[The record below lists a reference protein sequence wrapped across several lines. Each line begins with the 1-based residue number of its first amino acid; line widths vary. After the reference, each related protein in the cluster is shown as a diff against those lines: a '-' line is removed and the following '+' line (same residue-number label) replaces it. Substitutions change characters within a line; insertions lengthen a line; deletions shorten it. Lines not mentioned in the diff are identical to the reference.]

1 LIDSAIAETSAFFP
15 ALIAPLIAGKP
26 NPASNPMI
34 EITTSN
40 STNVNEL
47 LFAFGN
53 LRSEVIVIT
62 MTTPTLTPFHQKIFS
77 HAKSAKV
84 ATDIYL
90 TKNNPFRPASAPRT
104 RVGALRPL
112 REPIPTLPAKS
123 AKRDRF
129 SAFSFL
135 KFRISHFAF
144 LNQIPPFR
152 LYPDSVGAL
161 RPLREQSAFT
171 LIELLAV
178 ITIIG
183 ILAGLTL
190 GAAGA
195 VRRHGA
201 TSTAKAEVAALQAAC
216 DRYYADNNTYPVD
229 ANVSPTSS
237 FAPSGYTTAGKA
249 LFTNLFGGNQY
260 NEAPTSKRYFEP
272 KSSMVS
278 STNTA
283 DPYLLD
289 PWGYAYGYNSDG
301 TNAPLIWST
310 AGQTNQAG
318 TNKWITSWPK
328 M

>member
-1 LIDSAIAETSAFFP
+1 
-15 ALIAPLIAGKP
+15 
-26 NPASNPMI
+26 MI
-34 EITTSN
+34 EITTNN

-53 LRSEVIVIT
+53 LRSEVMVIT
-62 MTTPTLTPFHQKIFS
+62 MTTPTPLPFHQKIFT
-77 HAKSAKV
+77 HAKSATFAK
-84 ATDIYL
+84 DFSDQ
-90 TKNNPFRPASAPRT
+90 KNNP
-104 RVGALRPL
+104 
-112 REPIPTLPAKS
+112 
-123 AKRDRF
+123 
-129 SAFSFL
+129 
-135 KFRISHFAF
+135 
-144 LNQIPPFR
+144 
-152 LYPDSVGAL
+152 L

-216 DRYYADNNTYPVD
+216 DRFYADNNSYPSNSAVNP
-229 ANVSPTSS
+229 ASS
-237 FAPSGYTTAGKA
+237 VAPSGYNAAGQA
-249 LFTNLFGGNQY
+249 LFTNLVGSATLSA
-260 NEAPTSKRYFEP
+260 APTTKRYLEP
-272 KSSMVS
+272 KPAMVY
-278 STNTA
+278 TNGT
-283 DPYLLD
+283 PNYFVD

-310 AGQTNQAG
+310 AGQTTSTG

>member
-1 LIDSAIAETSAFFP
+1 
-15 ALIAPLIAGKP
+15 
-26 NPASNPMI
+26 MI

-47 LFAFGN
+47 LFAFRN
-53 LRSEVIVIT
+53 LRDEVMFIT
-62 MTTPTLTPFHQKIFS
+62 MTTPALTPFHQKIFA
-77 HAKSAKV
+77 HAKSAKR
-84 ATDIYL
+84 
-90 TKNNPFRPASAPRT
+90 N
-104 RVGALRPL
+104 
-112 REPIPTLPAKS
+112 
-123 AKRDRF
+123 RF
-129 SAFSFL
+129 SALSFL
-135 KFRISHFAF
+135 KFRIPHFAF
-144 LNQIPPFR
+144 PNQIPPFR
-152 LYPDSVGAL
+152 PL

-171 LIELLAV
+171 LVELLAV

-216 DRYYADNNTYPVD
+216 DRYYADYNFYPSNTSAAPSAV
-229 ANVSPTSS
+229 NPTS
-237 FAPSGYTTAGKA
+237 YTNAGQV
-249 LFTNLFGGNQY
+249 LFTSLFGTNQY
-260 NEAPTSKRYFEP
+260 NLPPSNKRYFEP
-272 KSSMVS
+272 KPAMVS
-278 STNTA
+278 STTNA
-283 DPYLLD
+283 NPHFID

-310 AGQTNQAG
+310 AGQTTGGAN

>member
-1 LIDSAIAETSAFFP
+1 
-15 ALIAPLIAGKP
+15 
-26 NPASNPMI
+26 MI

-40 STNVNEL
+40 STKVNEL
-47 LFAFGN
+47 LFDFGN
-53 LRSEVIVIT
+53 LRSEVMVIT
-62 MTTPTLTPFHQKIFS
+62 MTTPALPPFHQKIFT

-84 ATDIYL
+84 ATDIHL
-90 TKNNPFRPASAPRT
+90 TKNN
-104 RVGALRPL
+104 
-112 REPIPTLPAKS
+112 
-123 AKRDRF
+123 
-129 SAFSFL
+129 
-135 KFRISHFAF
+135 
-144 LNQIPPFR
+144 PFR

-216 DRYYADNNTYPVD
+216 DRYFADNSAYPIGT
-229 ANVSPTSS
+229 ASPTTVT
-237 FAPSGYTTAGKA
+237 APAGA
-249 LFTNLFGGNQY
+249 TNLFCDLFGTNQY
-260 NEAPTSKRYFEP
+260 NRAPSTKRYFEP
-272 KSSMVS
+272 KPAMVY
-278 STNTA
+278 TNLT
-283 DPYLLD
+283 PNYFVD

-310 AGQTNQAG
+310 AGQTTGGAN

>member
-1 LIDSAIAETSAFFP
+1 
-15 ALIAPLIAGKP
+15 
-26 NPASNPMI
+26 MI

-40 STNVNEL
+40 STKVNEL

-53 LRSEVIVIT
+53 LRSEVMVIP
-62 MTTPTLTPFHQKIFS
+62 MTTPTPPPFHQKIFT
-77 HAKSAKV
+77 HAKFAKV

-90 TKNNPFRPASAPRT
+90 TKNNPFRP
-104 RVGALRPL
+104 LRPW
-112 REPIPTLPAKS
+112 
-123 AKRDRF
+123 
-129 SAFSFL
+129 
-135 KFRISHFAF
+135 
-144 LNQIPPFR
+144 
-152 LYPDSVGAL
+152 
-161 RPLREQSAFT
+161 REQSAFT

-216 DRYYADNNTYPVD
+216 DRYYADNNAYPSNSTVDPSSSYVPTASTYT
-229 ANVSPTSS
+229 A
-237 FAPSGYTTAGKA
+237 AGKV
-249 LFTNLFGGNQY
+249 LFTNLVGSATLSV
-260 NEAPTSKRYFEP
+260 APTTKRYFEP
-272 KSSMVS
+272 KPDMVS
-278 STNTA
+278 GN
-283 DPYLLD
+283 YFID

-301 TNAPLIWST
+301 NNAPLIWST
-310 AGQTNQAG
+310 AGQLTASG

>member
-1 LIDSAIAETSAFFP
+1 MID
-15 ALIAPLIAGKP
+15 
-26 NPASNPMI
+26 
-34 EITTSN
+34 ITTSN

-53 LRSEVIVIT
+53 LRSEVRVIT
-62 MTTPTLTPFHQKIFS
+62 MTTPTLPPFHQKIFT
-77 HAKSAKV
+77 HAKSAK
-84 ATDIYL
+84 
-90 TKNNPFRPASAPRT
+90 ASMQ
-104 RVGALRPL
+104 
-112 REPIPTLPAKS
+112 E
-123 AKRDRF
+123 RF
-129 SAFSFL
+129 SKFPFL
-135 KFRISHFAF
+135 KFHIPRICASRERGEKFNIQNRYVAPLIPSS
-144 LNQIPPFR
+144 LNPLTPR
-152 LYPDSVGAL
+152 
-161 RPLREQSAFT
+161 RPVAAFT

-216 DRYYADNNTYPVD
+216 DRYFADNNTYPIGT
-229 ANVSPTSS
+229 ASPTNVT
-237 FAPSGYTTAGKA
+237 APAGGTV
-249 LFTNLFGGNQY
+249 LFTNLLGSATLTA
-260 NEAPTSKRYFEP
+260 APSTKRYFEP
-272 KSSMVS
+272 KPAMVYTDGS
-278 STNTA
+278 PN
-283 DPYLLD
+283 YFID

-310 AGQTNQAG
+310 AGQTTGGAN

>member
-1 LIDSAIAETSAFFP
+1 
-15 ALIAPLIAGKP
+15 
-26 NPASNPMI
+26 MI
-34 EITTSN
+34 EITTNN

-53 LRSEVIVIT
+53 LRSEVMFIA
-62 MTTPTLTPFHQKIFS
+62 MTTPTLAPFHQNKKIF
-77 HAKSAKV
+77 HAKSATFAK
-84 ATDIYL
+84 DFSDQ
-90 TKNNPFRPASAPRT
+90 KNNPFRP
-104 RVGALRPL
+104 
-112 REPIPTLPAKS
+112 
-123 AKRDRF
+123 
-129 SAFSFL
+129 
-135 KFRISHFAF
+135 
-144 LNQIPPFR
+144 
-152 LYPDSVGAL
+152 L

-171 LIELLAV
+171 LVELLAV

-216 DRYYADNNTYPVD
+216 ERYFADNNQYPTTNSMPD
-229 ANVSPTSS
+229 PSSTSSANVNPSTSAS
-237 FAPSGYTTAGKA
+237 YSTAGKV
-249 LFTNLFGGNQY
+249 LFNSLFGTNQY
-260 NEAPTSKRYFEP
+260 NLPPSTKRYFEP
-272 KSSMVS
+272 KPAMVS
-278 STNTA
+278 SATNA
-283 DPYLLD
+283 NPWFID

-310 AGQTNQAG
+310 AGQTTGGAN

>member
-1 LIDSAIAETSAFFP
+1 
-15 ALIAPLIAGKP
+15 
-26 NPASNPMI
+26 
-34 EITTSN
+34 
-40 STNVNEL
+40 VNEL

-53 LRSEVIVIT
+53 LRDEVIFMT
-62 MTTPTLTPFHQKIFS
+62 MTTPALPPFHQKIFT

-84 ATDIYL
+84 ATDFHL
-90 TKNNPFRPASAPRT
+90 TKNN
-104 RVGALRPL
+104 
-112 REPIPTLPAKS
+112 
-123 AKRDRF
+123 
-129 SAFSFL
+129 
-135 KFRISHFAF
+135 
-144 LNQIPPFR
+144 PFR

-216 DRYYADNNTYPVD
+216 DRYFADNSTYPIGT
-229 ANVSPTSS
+229 ASPTTVT
-237 FAPSGYTTAGKA
+237 APAGA
-249 LFTNLFGGNQY
+249 TNLFCYLFGTNQY
-260 NEAPTSKRYFEP
+260 NRAPSTKRYFEP
-272 KSSMVS
+272 KPAMVY
-278 STNTA
+278 TNLT
-283 DPYLLD
+283 PNYFVD

-310 AGQTNQAG
+310 AGQTTGGAN

>member
-1 LIDSAIAETSAFFP
+1 
-15 ALIAPLIAGKP
+15 
-26 NPASNPMI
+26 MI

-40 STNVNEL
+40 STKVNEL

-53 LRSEVIVIT
+53 LRDEVMVIT
-62 MTTPTLTPFHQKIFS
+62 MTTPTLSPFHQKIFA
-77 HAKSAKV
+77 HAKSAKP
-84 ATDIYL
+84 
-90 TKNNPFRPASAPRT
+90 N
-104 RVGALRPL
+104 
-112 REPIPTLPAKS
+112 
-123 AKRDRF
+123 RF
-129 SAFSFL
+129 SALSFL
-135 KFRISHFAF
+135 KFHIPRVSASRNRGAHFAF
-144 LNQIPPFR
+144 PNQITPSP
-152 LYPDSVGAL
+152 LNPL
-161 RPLREQSAFT
+161 TPHRPTAAFT

-178 ITIIG
+178 ITVIG

-216 DRYYADNNTYPVD
+216 DRYFADNNLYPSNTSVNP
-229 ANVSPTSS
+229 ASNGAPTS
-237 FAPSGYTTAGKA
+237 YTAAGQT

-260 NEAPTSKRYFEP
+260 NVAPSAKRYFEP
-272 KSSMVS
+272 KPSMVN

-283 DPYLLD
+283 NPYLID

-310 AGQTNQAG
+310 AGQTTTNG
-318 TNKWITSWPK
+318 INKWITSWPK